1 MSLIEQIKNGKLWR
15 YLGGVHPKDNK
26 TQSTSLAI
34 TTASIPKHLIIP
46 VKQHIGQGGQIIVAS
61 GDRVL
66 KGQPLTASDSFMAV
80 PVHAPT
86 SGTIEHIAQYPST
99 HPSATP
105 EIAIKLVCDQ
115 DDQAM
120 PAQPAL
126 DYKQLS
132 TSELQ
137 QHISQAGV
145 AGMGGAGFPTAVKLN
160 DRQPIEFLLINAA
173 ECEPYITSDDVLMRE
188 RADDIIQGIEILRHM
203 IKPSLCVIGIEDN
216 KPDAAQALETA
227 IKILNLS
234 DDIIVRKV
242 PTKYPNGGE
251 KQLIQMLT
259 GKEISKGQIPAQ
271 SGIVMQ
277 NVGTVYA
284 VKQAIIDRQ
293 PLLSR
298 IVTLTGKAFPQP
310 RNVQALIGTPISA
323 LLSEFHCD
331 ETKAAAIIYGGP
343 MMGFTLPHTQFSL
356 TKTGNCILTPVKDE
370 IPQVREA
377 DACIRCGEC
386 SEVCPVD
393 LLPQQLHWYSQAKDV
408 TKLNDYNLMDCIEC
422 GACSYV
428 CPSQIPLV
436 HQYRIA
442 KVEVRAN
449 DAELAAAAI
458 AKERFEKRNERLALE
473 KAQREQRQKEAAEKR
488 RAAAK
493 ATTGEDPV
501 KAAMDRIT
509 KAKAAEQTPAN
520 GQASKGSA
528 VADAI
533 ARAKA
538 KKAAA
543 ASTDT
548 AVPDTLLPNN
558 AAVIA
563 ERKARKAAAKAKREA
578 EGSEQVQTAT
588 SPAIEAKKAAVAE
601 AIARAKAKKAAAQS
615 GETATHTP
623 APAVDVKKAAVAAA
637 IARAKA
643 KKAAAQSPQSEAT
656 ESTTEPPAPAV
667 DAKKAAIAAAIAR
680 AKAKKAAAQS
690 PQSEATET
698 ETDTPAPAIDA
709 KKAAV
714 AAAIARAKAKKAAA
728 QSPQSE
734 ATETAT
740 DTPAPAVDAKK
751 AAVAAAIAR
760 AKAKKAAAQSG
771 DIATDTP
778 APAVDAKKAAVA
790 AAIARA
796 KIKKAAAQS
805 SQTETAEETTEP
817 PAPAVDAKKAAI
829 AAAIA
834 RAKAKKAAAQSQSEA
849 TESTTES
856 PAPVVDAKKA
866 AIAVAVARAKAKK
879 AAAQPPQSEAT
890 ESTTESPAPV
900 VDAKKA
906 AIAAAVAR
914 AKAKKAATKETPS
927 TQNDTIEI
935 ADSAAP
941 AVDNKKA
948 AIAAVI
954 AKAKAKKL
962 AQLGDK

>member
-15 YLGGVHPKDNK
+15 YLGGVHPQENK

-46 VKQHIGQGGQIIVAS
+46 VKQHIGQGGQIIVAV

-66 KGQPLTASDSFMAV
+66 KGQPLTGSDSLMTV

-86 SGTIEHIAQYPST
+86 SGVIEHIAQYPST

-115 DDQAM
+115 LDDAV

-126 DYKQLS
+126 DYKHLS
-132 TSELQ
+132 TAELQ
-137 QHISQAGV
+137 QHISLSGV
-145 AGMGGAGFPTAVKLN
+145 AGMGGAGFPTAVKLS
-160 DRQPIEFLLINAA
+160 DKQTIEFLLINAA

-203 IKPSLCVIGIEDN
+203 IKPALCVIGIEDN
-216 KPDAAQALETA
+216 KPDAVQALEAA
-227 IKILNLS
+227 INAVNLN
-234 DDIIVRKV
+234 DAIIVRKV

-310 RNVQALIGTPISA
+310 RNVQALIGTPIKA
-323 LLSEFHCD
+323 LLNEFECN
-331 ETKAAAIIYGGP
+331 ENTAAAIIYGGP
-343 MMGFTLPHTQFSL
+343 MMGFTLPHAQFSL
-356 TKTGNCILTPVKDE
+356 TKTGNCILTPIKDE
-370 IPQVREA
+370 IPQVREP

-386 SEVCPVD
+386 AEACPVD

-408 TKLNDYNLMDCIEC
+408 KKLADYNLMDCIEC

-442 KVEVRAN
+442 KVEVRES

-488 RAAAK
+488 RATAK

-501 KAAMDRIT
+501 KAAMERIQ
-509 KAKAAEQTPAN
+509 KAKAAEQAATSDSPAN
-520 GQASKGSA
+520 KGSA

-543 ASTDT
+543 SSSSST
-548 AVPDTLLPNN
+548 ALPDNT
-558 AAVIA
+558 AVIA

-578 EGSEQVQTAT
+578 EASPATT
-588 SPAIEAKKAAVAE
+588 SPAIEAKKAAVAD
-601 AIARAKAKKAAAQS
+601 AIARAKAKKSAAQTS
-615 GETATHTP
+615 GSS
-623 APAVDVKKAAVAAA
+623 APSVDGKKDAVAAA

-643 KKAAAQSPQSEAT
+643 KKAAAQSNQ
-656 ESTTEPPAPAV
+656 
-667 DAKKAAIAAAIAR
+667 
-680 AKAKKAAAQS
+680 
-690 PQSEATET
+690 
-698 ETDTPAPAIDA
+698 
-709 KKAAV
+709 
-714 AAAIARAKAKKAAA
+714 
-728 QSPQSE
+728 
-734 ATETAT
+734 TAT
-740 DTPAPAVDAKK
+740 DEAVTAQATIAQVTTDAPAVDAKK

-760 AKAKKAAAQSG
+760 AKAKKAAAQSNQA
-771 DIATDTP
+771 ATDEATTAQATIDQVTTDAP

-796 KIKKAAAQS
+796 KAKKLAAQANTAES
-805 SQTETAEETTEP
+805 SAIPETAGPST
-817 PAPAVDAKKAAI
+817 PAVD
-829 AAAIA
+829 
-834 RAKAKKAAAQSQSEA
+834 
-849 TESTTES
+849 
-856 PAPVVDAKKA
+856 D
-866 AIAVAVARAKAKK
+866 
-879 AAAQPPQSEAT
+879 
-890 ESTTESPAPV
+890 
-900 VDAKKA
+900 KKA

-914 AKAKKAATKETPS
+914 AKAKKLAAQANTAESSATPETAEPS
-927 TQNDTIEI
+927 
-935 ADSAAP
+935 AP
-941 AVDNKKA
+941 AVDDKKA
-948 AIAAVI
+948 AIAAAVARAKAKKLAAQTVLEETAERTDSPAPATDKKKAAIAAAI

>member
-1 MSLIEQIKNGKLWR
+1 MMSLIEQIKNGKLWR
-15 YLGGVHPKDNK
+15 YLGGVHPKENK

-80 PVHAPT
+80 PIHAPT

-115 DDQAM
+115 EDQAM

-203 IKPSLCVIGIEDN
+203 IKPALCVIGIEDN

-227 IKILNLS
+227 INKINLS
-234 DDIIVRKV
+234 NDIIVRKV

-408 TKLNDYNLMDCIEC
+408 KKLNDYNLMDCIEC

-488 RAAAK
+488 RATAK

-501 KAAMDRIT
+501 KAAMDRIK

-563 ERKARKAAAKAKREA
+563 ERKARKAAAKTKREA
-578 EGSEQVQTAT
+578 EGSEQVQTTT

-601 AIARAKAKKAAAQS
+601 AIARAKAKKAATQSGENATDTPAPAVDAKNAAVAAAIARAKAKKAAAQS
-615 GETATHTP
+615 GETATDTP
-623 APAVDVKKAAVAAA
+623 TPAVDVKKAAVAAA

-643 KKAAAQSPQSEAT
+643 KKIAAKLSQSEAT

-680 AKAKKAAAQS
+680 AKAKKAAALSSQT
-690 PQSEATET
+690 EAAVTGEST
-698 ETDTPAPAIDA
+698 IDTPAP
-709 KKAAV
+709 
-714 AAAIARAKAKKAAA
+714 
-728 QSPQSE
+728 
-734 ATETAT
+734 T
-740 DTPAPAVDAKK
+740 VDAKK

-760 AKAKKAAAQSG
+760 AKA
-771 DIATDTP
+771 
-778 APAVDAKKAAVA
+778 
-790 AAIARA
+790 
-796 KIKKAAAQS
+796 KKAAAQS

-866 AIAVAVARAKAKK
+866 AIAAAVARAKAKK

>member
-15 YLGGVHPKDNK
+15 YLGGVHPKENK

-46 VKQHIGQGGQIIVAS
+46 VKQHIGQGGQVIVAS

-66 KGQPLTASDSFMAV
+66 KGQPLTASDSFMTV

-99 HPSATP
+99 HPSVTP
-105 EIAIKLVCDQ
+105 AIAIKLVCDQ
-115 DDQAM
+115 EDQAI
-120 PAQPAL
+120 PPQPAL

-203 IKPSLCVIGIEDN
+203 IKPTLCVIGIEDN

-227 IKILNLS
+227 IKTLNLS

-323 LLSEFHCD
+323 LLSEFECD

-408 TKLNDYNLMDCIEC
+408 KKLNDYNLMDCIEC

-488 RAAAK
+488 RAAAT

-501 KAAMDRIT
+501 KAAMDRI
-509 KAKAAEQTPAN
+509 KKSKAAEQTPAN
-520 GQASKGSA
+520 GQVSKGSA

-548 AVPDTLLPNN
+548 AVPDTPLPNN

-578 EGSEQVQTAT
+578 EGSEPVPTAT

-615 GETATHTP
+615 PQSETTETAT
-623 APAVDVKKAAVAAA
+623 
-637 IARAKA
+637 
-643 KKAAAQSPQSEAT
+643 
-656 ESTTEPPAPAV
+656 
-667 DAKKAAIAAAIAR
+667 
-680 AKAKKAAAQS
+680 
-690 PQSEATET
+690 
-698 ETDTPAPAIDA
+698 DTSAPAIDA

-740 DTPAPAVDAKK
+740 DTPAPAIDVKK

-760 AKAKKAAAQSG
+760 AKAKKAAVKETQS
-771 DIATDTP
+771 TQE
-778 APAVDAKKAAVA
+778 K
-790 AAIARA
+790 
-796 KIKKAAAQS
+796 
-805 SQTETAEETTEP
+805 TTE
-817 PAPAVDAKKAAI
+817 V
-829 AAAIA
+829 
-834 RAKAKKAAAQSQSEA
+834 
-849 TESTTES
+849 
-856 PAPVVDAKKA
+856 
-866 AIAVAVARAKAKK
+866 
-879 AAAQPPQSEAT
+879 
-890 ESTTESPAPV
+890 
-900 VDAKKA
+900 
-906 AIAAAVAR
+906 
-914 AKAKKAATKETPS
+914 
-927 TQNDTIEI
+927 

-948 AIAAVI
+948 AIAAAI

>member
-15 YLGGVHPKDNK
+15 YLGGVHPQENK
-26 TQSTSLAI
+26 AQSTSLAI

-66 KGQPLTASDSFMAV
+66 KGQPLTASDSFMTV

-86 SGTIEHIAQYPST
+86 SGIIEHIAQYPST
-99 HPSATP
+99 HPSTTP

-115 DDQAM
+115 EDQAI

-126 DYKQLS
+126 AYKQLS
-132 TSELQ
+132 TSQLQ

-160 DRQPIEFLLINAA
+160 DRQAIEFLLINAA

-203 IKPSLCVIGIEDN
+203 IKPVLCVIGIEDN
-216 KPDAAQALETA
+216 KPDAAQALENA
-227 IKILNLS
+227 IKTLNLS
-234 DDIIVRKV
+234 DEIIVRKV

-259 GKEISKGQIPAQ
+259 GKEISKGQIPSQ

-310 RNVQALIGTPISA
+310 RNVQALIGTPINA
-323 LLSEFHCD
+323 LLSEFECD

-343 MMGFTLPHTQFSL
+343 MMGFTLPHAQFSL
-356 TKTGNCILTPVKDE
+356 TKTGNCILTPIKDE

-386 SEVCPVD
+386 AEACPVD

-408 TKLNDYNLMDCIEC
+408 KKLSDYNLMDCIEC

-442 KVEVRAN
+442 KVEVRES

-488 RAAAK
+488 RATAK

-501 KAAMDRIT
+501 KAAMERIK
-509 KAKAAEQTPAN
+509 KAKAAEQAASD
-520 GQASKGSA
+520 GQTSKGSA

-543 ASTDT
+543 ASTDST
-548 AVPDTLLPNN
+548 LPDN

-578 EGSEQVQTAT
+578 EGSEQVQAAT
-588 SPAIEAKKAAVAE
+588 SPAIEAKKAAVAD

-615 GETATHTP
+615 GET
-623 APAVDVKKAAVAAA
+623 V
-637 IARAKA
+637 
-643 KKAAAQSPQSEAT
+643 
-656 ESTTEPPAPAV
+656 
-667 DAKKAAIAAAIAR
+667 
-680 AKAKKAAAQS
+680 
-690 PQSEATET
+690 
-698 ETDTPAPAIDA
+698 
-709 KKAAV
+709 
-714 AAAIARAKAKKAAA
+714 
-728 QSPQSE
+728 
-734 ATETAT
+734 T

-760 AKAKKAAAQSG
+760 AKAKKAAAQS
-771 DIATDTP
+771 DETATDTP

-796 KIKKAAAQS
+796 KAKKLAAQANTVES
-805 SQTETAEETTEP
+805 TETPESPA
-817 PAPAVDAKKAAI
+817 PAPAVD
-829 AAAIA
+829 
-834 RAKAKKAAAQSQSEA
+834 
-849 TESTTES
+849 
-856 PAPVVDAKKA
+856 D
-866 AIAVAVARAKAKK
+866 
-879 AAAQPPQSEAT
+879 
-890 ESTTESPAPV
+890 
-900 VDAKKA
+900 KKA

-914 AKAKKAATKETPS
+914 AKAKKLAAQANTVESTDTPESPAPAVDDKKAAIAAAVARAKAKKLAAQANTVES
-927 TQNDTIEI
+927 TDTPESPAPAVDDKKAAI
-935 ADSAAP
+935 AAAVARAKAKKLAAQENSVEPTDVLESLAPAVDDKKAAIAAAVARAKAKKLAAQANTVESTDMPAAP
-941 AVDNKKA
+941 AVDDKKAAIAAAVARAKAKKLAAQANTVESTDTPESPAPAVDDKKAAIAAAVARAKAKKLAAQANDVDSVDSVQPTEPVDNKKA
-948 AIAAVI
+948 AIAAAI

>member
-1 MSLIEQIKNGKLWR
+1 MISLIEQIKNGKLWR
-15 YLGGVHPKDNK
+15 YFGGVHPQENK
-26 TQSTSLAI
+26 TQSTRLAI
-34 TTASIPKHLIIP
+34 TMANIPKHLIIP
-46 VKQHIGQGGQIIVAS
+46 VKQHIGQGGQIIVAP
-61 GDRVL
+61 GDKVL
-66 KGQPLTASDSFMAV
+66 KGQPLTASDSFMSV

-105 EIAIKLVCDQ
+105 EIAIKLICDQ
-115 DDQAM
+115 EDKALENL
-120 PAQPAL
+120 PAL

-132 TSELQ
+132 TAELQ
-137 QHISQAGV
+137 QHISLAGV
-145 AGMGGAGFPTAVKLN
+145 AGMGGAGFPTAVKLS
-160 DRQPIEFLLINAA
+160 DKQPIEFLLINAA

-203 IKPSLCVIGIEDN
+203 IKPALCIIGIEDN
-216 KPDAAQALETA
+216 KPDAANALETA
-227 IKILNLS
+227 IKTTNLS
-234 DDIIVRKV
+234 ADIIVRKV

-251 KQLIQMLT
+251 KQLIQVLT

-277 NVGTVYA
+277 NVGTIYA

-310 RNVQALIGTPISA
+310 RNVEALIGTPISA
-323 LLSEFHCD
+323 LLREFKCD
-331 ETKAAAIIYGGP
+331 EDKAAAIIYGGP
-343 MMGFTLPHTQFSL
+343 MMGFTLPHGQFSL
-356 TKTGNCILTPVKDE
+356 TKTGNCILTPIKDE
-370 IPQVREA
+370 IPQVREP

-386 SEVCPVD
+386 AEACPVD

-408 TKLNDYNLMDCIEC
+408 TKLADYNLMDCIEC

-442 KVEVRAN
+442 KVEVRES

-501 KAAMDRIT
+501 KAAMERIQ
-509 KAKAAEQTPAN
+509 KAKAAEQAAADGKT
-520 GQASKGSA
+520 SKGSA

-538 KKAAA
+538 KKAAI

-548 AVPDTLLPNN
+548 TVPDNT
-558 AAVIA
+558 AVIA

-578 EGSEQVQTAT
+578 EGSQPVEITT
-588 SPAIEAKKAAVAE
+588 SPAIEAKKAAVAD

-615 GETATHTP
+615 SETAT
-623 APAVDVKKAAVAAA
+623 D
-637 IARAKA
+637 I
-643 KKAAAQSPQSEAT
+643 
-656 ESTTEPPAPAV
+656 PAPAV
-667 DAKKAAIAAAIAR
+667 DAKKAAVAAAVAR
-680 AKAKKAAAQS
+680 AKAKKAAALS
-690 PQSEATET
+690 GET
-698 ETDTPAPAIDA
+698 GTDIPAPAVDA

-728 QSPQSE
+728 LSG
-734 ATETAT
+734 ETAT

-771 DIATDTP
+771 ETVTDTP
-778 APAVDAKKAAVA
+778 TPAADPKKAAVA

-796 KIKKAAAQS
+796 K
-805 SQTETAEETTEP
+805 
-817 PAPAVDAKKAAI
+817 AKKAA
-829 AAAIA
+829 
-834 RAKAKKAAAQSQSEA
+834 
-849 TESTTES
+849 
-856 PAPVVDAKKA
+856 
-866 AIAVAVARAKAKK
+866 
-879 AAAQPPQSEAT
+879 
-890 ESTTESPAPV
+890 
-900 VDAKKA
+900 
-906 AIAAAVAR
+906 
-914 AKAKKAATKETPS
+914 
-927 TQNDTIEI
+927 
-935 ADSAAP
+935 
-941 AVDNKKA
+941 
-948 AIAAVI
+948 
-954 AKAKAKKL
+954 
-962 AQLGDK
+962 

>member
-15 YLGGVHPKDNK
+15 YLGGVHPQENK

-34 TTASIPKHLIIP
+34 TTASIPEHLIIP
-46 VKQHIGQGGQIIVAS
+46 VKQHIGQSGKIIVAV

-66 KGQPLTASDSFMAV
+66 KGQPLTASDSFMTV

-86 SGTIEHIAQYPST
+86 SGVIEHIAQYPST

-115 DDQAM
+115 LDDAI
-120 PAQPAL
+120 PAQQAL

-132 TSELQ
+132 TAELQ
-137 QHISQAGV
+137 QHISQSGV
-145 AGMGGAGFPTAVKLN
+145 AGMGGAGFPTAVKLS

-203 IKPSLCVIGIEDN
+203 INPALCVIGIEDN
-216 KPDAAQALETA
+216 KPDAAQALESA
-227 IKILNLS
+227 ISKLKLN
-234 DDIIVRKV
+234 DDIVVHKV

-251 KQLIQMLT
+251 KQLIKMLT

-310 RNVQALIGTPISA
+310 RNVQALIGTPIKA
-323 LLSEFHCD
+323 LLNEFECN
-331 ETKAAAIIYGGP
+331 EKKAAAIIYGGP
-343 MMGFTLPHTQFSL
+343 MMGFTLPHAQFSL
-356 TKTGNCILTPVKDE
+356 TKTGNCILTPIKDE
-370 IPQVREA
+370 IPQVRDA

-386 SEVCPVD
+386 AEACPVD

-408 TKLNDYNLMDCIEC
+408 KKLADYNLMDCIEC

-442 KVEVRAN
+442 KVEVRES

-473 KAQREQRQKEAAEKR
+473 KAQREQRQKDAAEKR
-488 RAAAK
+488 RATAK

-501 KAAMDRIT
+501 KAAMERIQ
-509 KAKAAEQTPAN
+509 KAKAAEQAD

-538 KKAAA
+538 KKAAT
-543 ASTDT
+543 SNDSGT
-548 AVPDTLLPNN
+548 AVPDN

-578 EGSEQVQTAT
+578 ESAQPTAVTT
-588 SPAIEAKKAAVAE
+588 SPAIEAKKAAVAD
-601 AIARAKAKKAAAQS
+601 AIARAKAKKAAES
-615 GETATHTP
+615 TI
-623 APAVDVKKAAVAAA
+623 APSVDGKKAAVAAA

-643 KKAAAQSPQSEAT
+643 KKLVAQENTVTTTADEP
-656 ESTTEPPAPAV
+656 ESLAPAV
-667 DAKKAAIAAAIAR
+667 DTKKAAVAAAIAR
-680 AKAKKAAAQS
+680 AKAKKLAAQANTAVTTADEPES
-690 PQSEATET
+690 
-698 ETDTPAPAIDA
+698 PAPDVDA

-714 AAAIARAKAKKAAA
+714 AAAIARAKAKKLAAQANTVTATPDEPESPAPAVDTKKAAVAAA
-728 QSPQSE
+728 VARAKAKKLAAQENTVATMADEPESPAPAVDAKKAAIAAAVARAKAKKLAAQE
-734 ATETAT
+734 NTVTTTA
-740 DTPAPAVDAKK
+740 DEPESPAPAVDAKK

-760 AKAKKAAAQSG
+760 AKAKKLAAQANTVTTADNPVSVEIN
-771 DIATDTP
+771 DASDT
-778 APAVDAKKAAVA
+778 V
-790 AAIARA
+790 
-796 KIKKAAAQS
+796 Q
-805 SQTETAEETTEP
+805 TTEP
-817 PAPAVDAKKAAI
+817 VDKKKAAI
-829 AAAIA
+829 AAA
-834 RAKAKKAAAQSQSEA
+834 
-849 TESTTES
+849 
-856 PAPVVDAKKA
+856 
-866 AIAVAVARAKAKK
+866 
-879 AAAQPPQSEAT
+879 
-890 ESTTESPAPV
+890 
-900 VDAKKA
+900 
-906 AIAAAVAR
+906 
-914 AKAKKAATKETPS
+914 
-927 TQNDTIEI
+927 
-935 ADSAAP
+935 
-941 AVDNKKA
+941 
-948 AIAAVI
+948 I

>member
-1 MSLIEQIKNGKLWR
+1 MMSLIEQIKNGKLWR
-15 YLGGVHPKDNK
+15 YLGGVHPKENK

-46 VKQHIGQGGQIIVAS
+46 VKQHIGQGGQVIVAS

-115 DDQAM
+115 EDQAM
-120 PAQPAL
+120 PTQPAL

-203 IKPSLCVIGIEDN
+203 IKPALCVIGIEDN

-227 IKILNLS
+227 IKKINLS
-234 DDIIVRKV
+234 NDIIVRKV

-408 TKLNDYNLMDCIEC
+408 KKLNDYNLMDCIEC

-488 RAAAK
+488 RATAK

-501 KAAMDRIT
+501 KAAMDRIK
-509 KAKAAEQTPAN
+509 KAKAAEQAPDN

-578 EGSEQVQTAT
+578 EGSEPVQTTT

-615 GETATHTP
+615 
-623 APAVDVKKAAVAAA
+623 
-637 IARAKA
+637 
-643 KKAAAQSPQSEAT
+643 PQSKAT
-656 ESTTEPPAPAV
+656 GSTTVPP
-667 DAKKAAIAAAIAR
+667 
-680 AKAKKAAAQS
+680 
-690 PQSEATET
+690 T
-698 ETDTPAPAIDA
+698 
-709 KKAAV
+709 
-714 AAAIARAKAKKAAA
+714 
-728 QSPQSE
+728 
-734 ATETAT
+734 
-740 DTPAPAVDAKK
+740 PAVDAKK

-760 AKAKKAAAQSG
+760 AKTKKEAAQSQSEAG
-771 DIATDTP
+771 ETATDT
-778 APAVDAKKAAVA
+778 
-790 AAIARA
+790 
-796 KIKKAAAQS
+796 
-805 SQTETAEETTEP
+805 

-849 TESTTES
+849 TGSIT
-856 PAPVVDAKKA
+856 
-866 AIAVAVARAKAKK
+866 
-879 AAAQPPQSEAT
+879 
-890 ESTTESPAPV
+890 
-900 VDAKKA
+900 
-906 AIAAAVAR
+906 
-914 AKAKKAATKETPS
+914 
-927 TQNDTIEI
+927 
-935 ADSAAP
+935 
-941 AVDNKKA
+941 
-948 AIAAVI
+948 
-954 AKAKAKKL
+954 
-962 AQLGDK
+962 

>member
-15 YLGGVHPKDNK
+15 YLGGVHPQENK

-46 VKQHIGQGGQIIVAS
+46 VKQHIGQGGQIIVAV

-66 KGQPLTASDSFMAV
+66 KGQPLTGSDSLMTV

-86 SGTIEHIAQYPST
+86 SGVIEHIAQYPST

-115 DDQAM
+115 LDDAV

-126 DYKQLS
+126 DYKHLS
-132 TSELQ
+132 TAELQ
-137 QHISQAGV
+137 QHISLSGV
-145 AGMGGAGFPTAVKLN
+145 AGMGGAGFPTAVKLS
-160 DRQPIEFLLINAA
+160 DKQTIEFLLINAA

-203 IKPSLCVIGIEDN
+203 IKPALCVIGIEDN
-216 KPDAAQALETA
+216 KPDAVQALEAA
-227 IKILNLS
+227 INAVNLN
-234 DDIIVRKV
+234 DAIIVRKV

-310 RNVQALIGTPISA
+310 RNVQALIGTPIKA
-323 LLSEFHCD
+323 LLNEFECN
-331 ETKAAAIIYGGP
+331 ENTAAAIIYGGP
-343 MMGFTLPHTQFSL
+343 MMGFTLPHAQFSL
-356 TKTGNCILTPVKDE
+356 TKTGNCILTPIKDE
-370 IPQVREA
+370 IPQVREP

-386 SEVCPVD
+386 AEACPVD

-408 TKLNDYNLMDCIEC
+408 KKLADYNLMDCIEC

-442 KVEVRAN
+442 KVEVRES

-488 RAAAK
+488 RATAK

-501 KAAMDRIT
+501 KAAMERIQ
-509 KAKAAEQTPAN
+509 KAKAAEQAATSDSPAN
-520 GQASKGSA
+520 KGSA

-543 ASTDT
+543 SSSSST
-548 AVPDTLLPNN
+548 ALPDNT
-558 AAVIA
+558 AVIA

-578 EGSEQVQTAT
+578 EASPVTT
-588 SPAIEAKKAAVAE
+588 SPAIEAKKAAVAD
-601 AIARAKAKKAAAQS
+601 AIARAKAKKAAAQTS
-615 GETATHTP
+615 GSS
-623 APAVDVKKAAVAAA
+623 APSVDGKKDAVAAA

-643 KKAAAQSPQSEAT
+643 KKAAAQSNQAATDEAT
-656 ESTTEPPAPAV
+656 TAQATIDQVTT
-667 DAKKAAIAAAIAR
+667 DA
-680 AKAKKAAAQS
+680 
-690 PQSEATET
+690 
-698 ETDTPAPAIDA
+698 
-709 KKAAV
+709 
-714 AAAIARAKAKKAAA
+714 
-728 QSPQSE
+728 
-734 ATETAT
+734 
-740 DTPAPAVDAKK
+740 PAPAVDAKK

-760 AKAKKAAAQSG
+760 AKAKKAAAQSNQA
-771 DIATDTP
+771 ATDEATTAQATIDQVTTDAP

-796 KIKKAAAQS
+796 KAKKAAAQS
-805 SQTETAEETTEP
+805 NQAATDEATTAQATIDQVTTDA
-817 PAPAVDAKKAAI
+817 PAPAVDAKKAAV

-834 RAKAKKAAAQSQSEA
+834 RAKAKKLAAQA
-849 TESTTES
+849 NTAESSAIPETAGPST
-856 PAPVVDAKKA
+856 PAVD
-866 AIAVAVARAKAKK
+866 
-879 AAAQPPQSEAT
+879 
-890 ESTTESPAPV
+890 
-900 VDAKKA
+900 DKKA

-914 AKAKKAATKETPS
+914 AKAKKLAAQANTAESSATPETAGPS
-927 TQNDTIEI
+927 T
-935 ADSAAP
+935 P
-941 AVDNKKA
+941 AVDDKKA
-948 AIAAVI
+948 AIAAAVARAKAKKLAAQANTAESSATPETAEPSAPAVDDKKAAIAAAVARAKAKKLAAQTVLEETAERTDSPAPATDKKKAAIAAAI

>member
-15 YLGGVHPKDNK
+15 YLGGVHPQENK
-26 TQSTSLAI
+26 AQSTSLAI

-66 KGQPLTASDSFMAV
+66 KGQPLTASDSFMTV

-115 DDQAM
+115 EDQAT

-203 IKPSLCVIGIEDN
+203 IKPALCVIGIEDN
-216 KPDAAQALETA
+216 KPDAAQALEAA
-227 IKILNLS
+227 IKTLS
-234 DDIIVRKV
+234 LSADIIVRKV

-323 LLSEFHCD
+323 LLTEFECD
-331 ETKAAAIIYGGP
+331 EANAAAIIYGGP
-343 MMGFTLPHTQFSL
+343 MMGFTLPHAQFSL

-386 SEVCPVD
+386 AEVCPID

-408 TKLNDYNLMDCIEC
+408 KKLNDYNLMDCIEC

-442 KVEVRAN
+442 KVEVRES
-449 DAELAAAAI
+449 DAELAAATI

-488 RAAAK
+488 RATAK

-501 KAAMDRIT
+501 KAAMERIK
-509 KAKAAEQTPAN
+509 KAKAAEQVVTNA
-520 GQASKGSA
+520 QESKGSA

-548 AVPDTLLPNN
+548 AVPDTPLPNN
-558 AAVIA
+558 EAVIA

-578 EGSEQVQTAT
+578 ESSQPAEITT
-588 SPAIEAKKAAVAE
+588 SPAIEAKKAAVAD
-601 AIARAKAKKAAAQS
+601 AIARAKAKKAAALS
-615 GETATHTP
+615 SEMAT
-623 APAVDVKKAAVAAA
+623 
-637 IARAKA
+637 
-643 KKAAAQSPQSEAT
+643 
-656 ESTTEPPAPAV
+656 
-667 DAKKAAIAAAIAR
+667 
-680 AKAKKAAAQS
+680 
-690 PQSEATET
+690 
-698 ETDTPAPAIDA
+698 
-709 KKAAV
+709 
-714 AAAIARAKAKKAAA
+714 
-728 QSPQSE
+728 
-734 ATETAT
+734 TAT

-771 DIATDTP
+771 ETATDTP

-796 KIKKAAAQS
+796 KAKKAAALS
-805 SQTETAEETTEP
+805 GETATDIP
-817 PAPAVDAKKAAI
+817 VPAVDAKKAAV

-834 RAKAKKAAAQSQSEA
+834 RAKAKKAAAQSGETATDTPAPAVDAKKVAVAAAIARAKAKKLAAQANTVEA
-849 TESTTES
+849 THAPES
-856 PAPVVDAKKA
+856 PAPAVDDKKA
-866 AIAVAVARAKAKK
+866 AITAAVARAKAKK
-879 AAAQPPQSEAT
+879 LAT
-890 ESTTESPAPV
+890 QANTVETTHAPESPAPA
-900 VDAKKA
+900 VDDKKA

-914 AKAKKAATKETPS
+914 AKAKKLAAQANTVEATYAPESPAPAVDDKKAAIAAAVARAKAKKLAA
-927 TQNDTIEI
+927 QANTIETTH
-935 ADSAAP
+935 APESPAP
-941 AVDNKKA
+941 AVDDKKAAIAAAVARAKAKKLAAQANDVNPTIDPGDNVQPTEPVDNKKA
-948 AIAAVI
+948 AIAAAI

>member
-1 MSLIEQIKNGKLWR
+1 MMSLIEQIKNGKLWR
-15 YLGGVHPKDNK
+15 YLGGIHPQQNK

-80 PVHAPT
+80 PIHAPT

-115 DDQAM
+115 EDQAM

-203 IKPSLCVIGIEDN
+203 IKPSLSVIGIEDN

-323 LLSEFHCD
+323 LLSEFDCD

-356 TKTGNCILTPVKDE
+356 TKTGNCILTPIKDE

-393 LLPQQLHWYSQAKDV
+393 LLPQQLHWYSLAKDV
-408 TKLNDYNLMDCIEC
+408 KKLNDYNLMDCIEC

-442 KVEVRAN
+442 KVEVRAH

-501 KAAMDRIT
+501 KAAMERIK

-578 EGSEQVQTAT
+578 EDSEQVPTAT
-588 SPAIEAKKAAVAE
+588 SPAIEAKKAAVAD

-615 GETATHTP
+615 G
-623 APAVDVKKAAVAAA
+623 
-637 IARAKA
+637 
-643 KKAAAQSPQSEAT
+643 
-656 ESTTEPPAPAV
+656 
-667 DAKKAAIAAAIAR
+667 
-680 AKAKKAAAQS
+680 
-690 PQSEATET
+690 
-698 ETDTPAPAIDA
+698 
-709 KKAAV
+709 
-714 AAAIARAKAKKAAA
+714 
-728 QSPQSE
+728 
-734 ATETAT
+734 ETAT

-771 DIATDTP
+771 ETATDTPAP

-796 KIKKAAAQS
+796 K
-805 SQTETAEETTEP
+805 
-817 PAPAVDAKKAAI
+817 
-829 AAAIA
+829 
-834 RAKAKKAAAQSQSEA
+834 AKKAAAQSGE
-849 TESTTES
+849 TETDT
-856 PAPVVDAKKA
+856 PAPA
-866 AIAVAVARAKAKK
+866 
-879 AAAQPPQSEAT
+879 
-890 ESTTESPAPV
+890 

-914 AKAKKAATKETPS
+914 AKAKKAAAQSLQSEATESTTETPAPAVDAKKAAIAAAVARAKAKKAAAQEK
-927 TQNDTIEI
+927 TTAV
-935 ADSAAP
+935 ADSPAL

-948 AIAAVI
+948 AIAAAV

>member
-1 MSLIEQIKNGKLWR
+1 MMSLIEQIKNGKLWR
-15 YLGGVHPKDNK
+15 YLGGIHPQQNK

-80 PVHAPT
+80 PIHAPT

-115 DDQAM
+115 EDQAM

-203 IKPSLCVIGIEDN
+203 IKPSLSVIGIEDN

-323 LLSEFHCD
+323 LLSEFDCD

-356 TKTGNCILTPVKDE
+356 TKTGNCILTPIKDE

-393 LLPQQLHWYSQAKDV
+393 LLPQQLHWYSLAKDV
-408 TKLNDYNLMDCIEC
+408 KKLNDYNLMDCIEC

-442 KVEVRAN
+442 KVEVRAH

-501 KAAMDRIT
+501 KAAMERIK

-578 EGSEQVQTAT
+578 EDSEQVPTAT
-588 SPAIEAKKAAVAE
+588 SPAIEAKKAAVAD

-615 GETATHTP
+615 G
-623 APAVDVKKAAVAAA
+623 
-637 IARAKA
+637 
-643 KKAAAQSPQSEAT
+643 
-656 ESTTEPPAPAV
+656 
-667 DAKKAAIAAAIAR
+667 
-680 AKAKKAAAQS
+680 
-690 PQSEATET
+690 
-698 ETDTPAPAIDA
+698 
-709 KKAAV
+709 
-714 AAAIARAKAKKAAA
+714 
-728 QSPQSE
+728 
-734 ATETAT
+734 ETAT

-760 AKAKKAAAQSG
+760 AKAKKVAAQSG
-771 DIATDTP
+771 ETATDTP
-778 APAVDAKKAAVA
+778 APQSFALPPSVA
-790 AAIARA
+790 
-796 KIKKAAAQS
+796 
-805 SQTETAEETTEP
+805 
-817 PAPAVDAKKAAI
+817 D
-829 AAAIA
+829 AIA
-834 RAKAKKAAAQSQSEA
+834 RAKANNAAAQSGE
-849 TESTTES
+849 TETDT
-856 PAPVVDAKKA
+856 PAPA
-866 AIAVAVARAKAKK
+866 
-879 AAAQPPQSEAT
+879 
-890 ESTTESPAPV
+890 

-914 AKAKKAATKETPS
+914 AKAKKAAAQSLQSEATESTTETPAPAVDAKKAAIAAAVARAKAKKAAAQEK
-927 TQNDTIEI
+927 TTAV
-935 ADSAAP
+935 ADSPAL

-948 AIAAVI
+948 AIAAAV

>member
-1 MSLIEQIKNGKLWR
+1 MMSLIEQIKNGKLWR
-15 YLGGVHPKDNK
+15 YLGGVHPQENK

-34 TTASIPKHLIIP
+34 TTASIPEHLIIP
-46 VKQHIGQGGQIIVAS
+46 VKQHIGQGGQIIVAP

-86 SGTIEHIAQYPST
+86 SGVIEHIAQYPST

-115 DDQAM
+115 LDDAI
-120 PAQPAL
+120 PAQQPL

-132 TSELQ
+132 TAELQ
-137 QHISQAGV
+137 QHISQSGV
-145 AGMGGAGFPTAVKLN
+145 AGMGGAGFPTAVKLS

-203 IKPSLCVIGIEDN
+203 IKPALCVIGIEDN
-216 KPDAAQALETA
+216 KPDAAKALATA
-227 IKILNLS
+227 INKLKLN
-234 DDIIVRKV
+234 DDIVVHKV

-251 KQLIQMLT
+251 KQLIKMLT

-277 NVGTVYA
+277 NVGTIYA

-310 RNVQALIGTPISA
+310 RNVQALIGTPIKA
-323 LLSEFHCD
+323 LLNEFDCD
-331 ETKAAAIIYGGP
+331 ENKAAAIIYGGP
-343 MMGFTLPHTQFSL
+343 MMGFTLPHALFSL
-356 TKTGNCILTPVKDE
+356 TKTGNCILTPIKDE

-386 SEVCPVD
+386 AEACPVD
-393 LLPQQLHWYSQAKDV
+393 LLPQQLHWYSQSKDV
-408 TKLNDYNLMDCIEC
+408 KKLADYNLMDCIEC

-442 KVEVRAN
+442 KVEVRES

-473 KAQREQRQKEAAEKR
+473 KAQREQRQKDAAEKR
-488 RAAAK
+488 RATAK

-501 KAAMDRIT
+501 KAAMERIQ
-509 KAKAAEQTPAN
+509 KAKAAEQAVDSQAN
-520 GQASKGSA
+520 KGSA

-543 ASTDT
+543 SSDAST
-548 AVPDTLLPNN
+548 ALPDN

-563 ERKARKAAAKAKREA
+563 ERKARKAAARAQREA
-578 EGSEQVQTAT
+578 ESSQPAAVTT
-588 SPAIEAKKAAVAE
+588 NPAIAAKKAAVAD
-601 AIARAKAKKAAAQS
+601 AIARAKAKKAAAQTGTDES
-615 GETATHTP
+615 AIVP
-623 APAVDVKKAAVAAA
+623 SVDGKKAAVAAA

-643 KKAAAQSPQSEAT
+643 KKQAAQANT
-656 ESTTEPPAPAV
+656 VASTT
-667 DAKKAAIAAAIAR
+667 D
-680 AKAKKAAAQS
+680 
-690 PQSEATET
+690 EAE
-698 ETDTPAPAIDA
+698 
-709 KKAAV
+709 
-714 AAAIARAKAKKAAA
+714 
-728 QSPQSE
+728 S
-734 ATETAT
+734 
-740 DTPAPAVDAKK
+740 PAPAVDAKK

-760 AKAKKAAAQSG
+760 AKAKKLAAQANTVALATDEAESPAPVVDAKKAAVAAA
-771 DIATDTP
+771 IARAKAKKQAAQANTVAPTTDEADSP

-796 KIKKAAAQS
+796 KAKKLAAQENTVVS
-805 SQTETAEETTEP
+805 TADEPGSAEVQTNDASDTVQTSEP
-817 PAPAVDAKKAAI
+817 VDKKKAAI
-829 AAAIA
+829 AAA
-834 RAKAKKAAAQSQSEA
+834 
-849 TESTTES
+849 
-856 PAPVVDAKKA
+856 
-866 AIAVAVARAKAKK
+866 
-879 AAAQPPQSEAT
+879 
-890 ESTTESPAPV
+890 
-900 VDAKKA
+900 
-906 AIAAAVAR
+906 
-914 AKAKKAATKETPS
+914 
-927 TQNDTIEI
+927 
-935 ADSAAP
+935 
-941 AVDNKKA
+941 
-948 AIAAVI
+948 I

>member
-1 MSLIEQIKNGKLWR
+1 MISLIEQIKNGKLWR
-15 YLGGVHPKDNK
+15 YFGGVHPQENK
-26 TQSTSLAI
+26 AQSTRLTI

-46 VKQHIGQGGQIIVAS
+46 VKQHIGQGGQIIVAP
-61 GDRVL
+61 GDKVL
-66 KGQPLTASDSFMAV
+66 KGQPLTASDSFMSV

-105 EIAIKLVCDQ
+105 EIAIKLICDQ
-115 DDQAM
+115 EDRTLEN
-120 PAQPAL
+120 QPAL

-132 TSELQ
+132 TAELQ
-137 QHISQAGV
+137 QHISLAGV
-145 AGMGGAGFPTAVKLN
+145 AGMGGAGFPTAVKLS
-160 DRQPIEFLLINAA
+160 DKQPIEFLLINAA

-203 IKPSLCVIGIEDN
+203 IKPVLCVIGIEDN
-216 KPDAAQALETA
+216 KPDAANALETA
-227 IKILNLS
+227 IKTANLS
-234 DDIIVRKV
+234 ADIIVRKV

-251 KQLIQMLT
+251 KQLIKVLT

-271 SGIVMQ
+271 SGVVMQ
-277 NVGTVYA
+277 NVGTIYA

-310 RNVQALIGTPISA
+310 RNVEALIGTPISA
-323 LLSEFHCD
+323 LLGEFECD
-331 ETKAAAIIYGGP
+331 EEKAAAIIYGGP
-343 MMGFTLPHTQFSL
+343 MMGFTLPHGLFSL
-356 TKTGNCILTPVKDE
+356 TKTGNCILTPIKDE
-370 IPQVREA
+370 IPQVREP

-386 SEVCPVD
+386 SEACPVD

-408 TKLNDYNLMDCIEC
+408 TKLADYNLMDCIEC

-442 KVEVRAN
+442 KVEVRES

-501 KAAMDRIT
+501 KAAMERIQ
-509 KAKAAEQTPAN
+509 KAKAAEQVTADGN
-520 GQASKGSA
+520 TNKGSA

-548 AVPDTLLPNN
+548 RVPDNT
-558 AAVIA
+558 AVIA

-578 EGSEQVQTAT
+578 EGSQPAETTTT
-588 SPAIEAKKAAVAE
+588 SPAIEAKKAAVAD

-615 GETATHTP
+615 GET
-623 APAVDVKKAAVAAA
+623 V
-637 IARAKA
+637 
-643 KKAAAQSPQSEAT
+643 
-656 ESTTEPPAPAV
+656 
-667 DAKKAAIAAAIAR
+667 
-680 AKAKKAAAQS
+680 
-690 PQSEATET
+690 
-698 ETDTPAPAIDA
+698 
-709 KKAAV
+709 
-714 AAAIARAKAKKAAA
+714 
-728 QSPQSE
+728 
-734 ATETAT
+734 T

-771 DIATDTP
+771 ETVTDTPTPSADPKKAAVAAAIARAKAKKAAAQSGETVTDTPTPSADPKKAAVAAAIARAKAKKAAAQSGETVTDTP

-796 KIKKAAAQS
+796 KAKKAAAQS
-805 SQTETAEETTEP
+805 GETVTDTPTPSADPKKAAVAAAIARAKAKKVAAQSSETATDTDI
-817 PAPAVDAKKAAI
+817 PAPAADPKKAAV

-834 RAKAKKAAAQSQSEA
+834 RAKAKKAAAQSSETA
-849 TESTTES
+849 TDTDI
-856 PAPVVDAKKA
+856 PAPAADPKKAAVAAAVSRAKAKKAAAQSGETTTDTPAPAADAKKA
-866 AIAVAVARAKAKK
+866 AVAAAVARAKAKK
-879 AAAQPPQSEAT
+879 AAAQTSDSPDEAQPT
-890 ESTTESPAPV
+890 EPV
-900 VDAKKA
+900 DKKKA
-906 AIAAAVAR
+906 AIAAA
-914 AKAKKAATKETPS
+914 
-927 TQNDTIEI
+927 
-935 ADSAAP
+935 
-941 AVDNKKA
+941 
-948 AIAAVI
+948 I

>member
-1 MSLIEQIKNGKLWR
+1 MMSLIEQIKNGKLWR
-15 YLGGVHPKDNK
+15 YLGGVHPQENK

-34 TTASIPKHLIIP
+34 TTARIPKHLIIP
-46 VKQHIGQGGQIIVAS
+46 VKQHIGQGGKILVAI

-66 KGQPLTASDSFMAV
+66 KGQPLTASDSFMTV

-86 SGTIEHIAQYPST
+86 SGVIEHIAQYPST

-115 DDQAM
+115 LDDAI
-120 PAQPAL
+120 PAQQAL

-132 TSELQ
+132 TAELQ
-137 QHISQAGV
+137 QHISQSGV
-145 AGMGGAGFPTAVKLN
+145 AGMGGAGFPTAVKLS

-188 RADDIIQGIEILRHM
+188 RADDIILGIEILRHM
-203 IKPSLCVIGIEDN
+203 IKPALCVIGIEDN
-216 KPDAAQALETA
+216 KSDAAQALETA
-227 IKILNLS
+227 INKLKLN
-234 DDIIVRKV
+234 DDIVVHKV

-251 KQLIQMLT
+251 KQLIKMLT

-310 RNVQALIGTPISA
+310 CNVQVLIGTPIKA
-323 LLSEFHCD
+323 LLDEFECNED
-331 ETKAAAIIYGGP
+331 KAAAIIYGGP
-343 MMGFTLPHTQFSL
+343 MMGFTLPHAQFSL
-356 TKTGNCILTPVKDE
+356 TKTGNCILTPIKDE
-370 IPQVREA
+370 IPQVREP

-386 SEVCPVD
+386 AEACPVD

-408 TKLNDYNLMDCIEC
+408 KKLADYNLMDCIEC

-442 KVEVRAN
+442 KVEVRES

-488 RAAAK
+488 RATAK

-501 KAAMDRIT
+501 KAAMERIQ
-509 KAKAAEQTPAN
+509 KAKAAEQAAD

-543 ASTDT
+543 SSNAA
-548 AVPDTLLPNN
+548 AVPDN

-563 ERKARKAAAKAKREA
+563 ERKARKAAARAQREA
-578 EGSEQVQTAT
+578 ESSQPAAVTT
-588 SPAIEAKKAAVAE
+588 SPAIEAKKAAVAD
-601 AIARAKAKKAAAQS
+601 AIARAKAKKLAAQAN
-615 GETATHTP
+615 TVTP
-623 APAVDVKKAAVAAA
+623 TTD
-637 IARAKA
+637 
-643 KKAAAQSPQSEAT
+643 EAD
-656 ESTTEPPAPAV
+656 S
-667 DAKKAAIAAAIAR
+667 
-680 AKAKKAAAQS
+680 
-690 PQSEATET
+690 
-698 ETDTPAPAIDA
+698 
-709 KKAAV
+709 
-714 AAAIARAKAKKAAA
+714 
-728 QSPQSE
+728 
-734 ATETAT
+734 
-740 DTPAPAVDAKK
+740 PAPAVDAKK

-760 AKAKKAAAQSG
+760 AKAKKLAAQANTVTP
-771 DIATDTP
+771 ATDEAESP

-796 KIKKAAAQS
+796 KAKKLAAQENTVPPTIDEAESPAAVDAKKAAVAAAIARAKAKKLAAQEN
-805 SQTETAEETTEP
+805 TVTPTTDEADS
-817 PAPAVDAKKAAI
+817 PAPAVDAKKAAV

-834 RAKAKKAAAQSQSEA
+834 RAKAKKLAAQANTVTPTTDEA
-849 TESTTES
+849 DS
-856 PAPVVDAKKA
+856 PAPAVDAKKA
-866 AIAVAVARAKAKK
+866 AVAAAIARAKAKK
-879 AAAQPPQSEAT
+879 LAAQENTAAT
-890 ESTTESPAPV
+890 TTKDSVSVEKNDSSDTVQTTEPV
-900 VDAKKA
+900 DKKKA
-906 AIAAAVAR
+906 AIAAA
-914 AKAKKAATKETPS
+914 
-927 TQNDTIEI
+927 
-935 ADSAAP
+935 
-941 AVDNKKA
+941 
-948 AIAAVI
+948 I

>member
-15 YLGGVHPKDNK
+15 YLGGVHPQENK

-46 VKQHIGQGGQIIVAS
+46 VKQHIGQGGQIIVAV

-86 SGTIEHIAQYPST
+86 SGVIEHIAQYPST
-99 HPSATP
+99 QPSAVP

-115 DDQAM
+115 LDDAI
-120 PAQPAL
+120 PAQLPL

-137 QHISQAGV
+137 QQISQAGV
-145 AGMGGAGFPTAVKLN
+145 AGMGGAGFPTAVKLS

-173 ECEPYITSDDVLMRE
+173 ECEPYITSDDILMRE

-203 IKPSLCVIGIEDN
+203 IKPALCVIGIEDN
-216 KPDAAQALETA
+216 KPDAAQALEAA
-227 IKILNLS
+227 INKLKLN
-234 DDIIVRKV
+234 DDIVVHKV

-251 KQLIQMLT
+251 KQLIKMLT

-310 RNVQALIGTPISA
+310 RNVQALIGTQVKE
-323 LLSEFHCD
+323 LLNEFNCN
-331 ETKAAAIIYGGP
+331 ENQAAAIIYGGP
-343 MMGFTLPHTQFSL
+343 MMGFTLPHAQFSL
-356 TKTGNCILTPVKDE
+356 TKTGNCILTPIKDE

-386 SEVCPVD
+386 AEACPVD

-408 TKLNDYNLMDCIEC
+408 KKLADYNLMDCIEC

-442 KVEVRAN
+442 KVELRES

-473 KAQREQRQKEAAEKR
+473 KAQREQRQKDAAEKR
-488 RAAAK
+488 RATAK
-493 ATTGEDPV
+493 ALTGEDPV
-501 KAAMDRIT
+501 KAAMERIQ
-509 KAKAAEQTPAN
+509 KAKAAEQAPSE
-520 GQASKGSA
+520 GQTSKGSA

-538 KKAAA
+538 KKATAGAA
-543 ASTDT
+543 QPATTNSNSDL
-548 AVPDTLLPNN
+548 PDNS
-558 AAVIA
+558 AVIA

-578 EGSEQVQTAT
+578 EGAEPAAITT
-588 SPAIEAKKAAVAE
+588 SPAIEAKKAAVAD
-601 AIARAKAKKAAAQS
+601 AIARAKAKKAAADTS
-615 GETATHTP
+615 APSVDGKKAAVAAAIARAKAKKAAAGGSTADTS
-623 APAVDVKKAAVAAA
+623 APSVDGKKAAVAAA

-643 KKAAAQSPQSEAT
+643 KKAAAQAT
-656 ESTTEPPAPAV
+656 PVATDESV
-667 DAKKAAIAAAIAR
+667 
-680 AKAKKAAAQS
+680 
-690 PQSEATET
+690 
-698 ETDTPAPAIDA
+698 TDTPAPAIDA

-728 QSPQSE
+728 QATPVATDESVTDTPDPAIDAKKAAVAAAIARAKAKKAAAQATPVATDESVTDTPAPVIDAKKAAVAAAIARAKAKKAAAQATPVVTE
-734 ATETAT
+734 AVETADPT
-740 DTPAPAVDAKK
+740 TESPAPAVDAKK

-760 AKAKKAAAQSG
+760 AKAKKSAAQ
-771 DIATDTP
+771 ATP
-778 APAVDAKKAAVA
+778 VVIE
-790 AAIARA
+790 AI
-796 KIKKAAAQS
+796 
-805 SQTETAEETTEP
+805 ET
-817 PAPAVDAKKAAI
+817 
-829 AAAIA
+829 
-834 RAKAKKAAAQSQSEA
+834 

-856 PAPVVDAKKA
+856 PAPAIDAKKT
-866 AIAVAVARAKAKK
+866 AIAAAVTRAKAKK
-879 AAAQPPQSEAT
+879 AAVQVDEASTTNNSTDDVQVT
-890 ESTTESPAPV
+890 ES
-900 VDAKKA
+900 
-906 AIAAAVAR
+906 
-914 AKAKKAATKETPS
+914 
-927 TQNDTIEI
+927 
-935 ADSAAP
+935 
-941 AVDNKKA
+941 VDNKKA
-948 AIAAVI
+948 AIAKAI

>member
-1 MSLIEQIKNGKLWR
+1 MMSLIEQIKNGKLWR
-15 YLGGVHPKDNK
+15 YLGGVHPQENK

-46 VKQHIGQGGQIIVAS
+46 VKQHIGQGGQIIVAA

-99 HPSATP
+99 QPSAAP

-115 DDQAM
+115 EDQAV

-132 TSELQ
+132 TAELQ
-137 QHISQAGV
+137 QYISQAGV

-203 IKPSLCVIGIEDN
+203 IKPALCVIGIEDN
-216 KPDAAQALETA
+216 KPDAAQSLEAA
-227 IKILNLS
+227 IKKLKLS
-234 DDIIVRKV
+234 DDIVVHKV

-251 KQLIQMLT
+251 KQLIKMLT

-277 NVGTVYA
+277 NVGTIYA

-310 RNVQALIGTPISA
+310 RNVQALIGTPIKA
-323 LLSEFHCD
+323 LLDEFDCN
-331 ETKAAAIIYGGP
+331 ENQAAAIIYGGP
-343 MMGFTLPHTQFSL
+343 MMGFTLPHAQFSL

-386 SEVCPVD
+386 AEVCPVD

-408 TKLNDYNLMDCIEC
+408 KKLADYNLMDCIEC

-442 KVEVRAN
+442 KVEVRES

-473 KAQREQRQKEAAEKR
+473 KAQREQRQKDAAEKR
-488 RAAAK
+488 RATAK
-493 ATTGEDPV
+493 ALTGEDPV
-501 KAAMDRIT
+501 KAAMERIQ
-509 KAKAAEQTPAN
+509 KAKAAEQAPSD
-520 GQASKGSA
+520 GQSNKGSA

-538 KKAAA
+538 KKAASASA
-543 ASTDT
+543 ASVETAMPNTDL
-548 AVPDTLLPNN
+548 PDNS
-558 AAVIA
+558 AVIA

-578 EGSEQVQTAT
+578 ESSEPAGITT
-588 SPAIEAKKAAVAE
+588 SPAIEAKKAAVAD
-601 AIARAKAKKAAAQS
+601 AIARAKAKKAAAGGS
-615 GETATHTP
+615 TTDASTP
-623 APAVDVKKAAVAAA
+623 SIDGKKAAVAAA

-643 KKAAAQSPQSEAT
+643 KKAAAQASTAEAT
-656 ESTTEPPAPAV
+656 EVPES
-667 DAKKAAIAAAIAR
+667 
-680 AKAKKAAAQS
+680 
-690 PQSEATET
+690 
-698 ETDTPAPAIDA
+698 
-709 KKAAV
+709 
-714 AAAIARAKAKKAAA
+714 
-728 QSPQSE
+728 
-734 ATETAT
+734 
-740 DTPAPAVDAKK
+740 PAPAVDAKK

-760 AKAKKAAAQSG
+760 AKAKKAAAQAS
-771 DIATDTP
+771 
-778 APAVDAKKAAVA
+778 
-790 AAIARA
+790 
-796 KIKKAAAQS
+796 
-805 SQTETAEETTEP
+805 TTE
-817 PAPAVDAKKAAI
+817 AI
-829 AAAIA
+829 
-834 RAKAKKAAAQSQSEA
+834 Q
-849 TESTTES
+849 TPES
-856 PAPVVDAKKA
+856 PAPA
-866 AIAVAVARAKAKK
+866 
-879 AAAQPPQSEAT
+879 
-890 ESTTESPAPV
+890 
-900 VDAKKA
+900 
-906 AIAAAVAR
+906 
-914 AKAKKAATKETPS
+914 
-927 TQNDTIEI
+927 
-935 ADSAAP
+935 
-941 AVDNKKA
+941 
-948 AIAAVI
+948 
-954 AKAKAKKL
+954 
-962 AQLGDK
+962 